1 MLIMKKRRI
10 NPFKK
15 TYLAIGLISCIL
27 LSCIF
32 FYANYREIGKMQYSN
47 NLEKAEMMM
56 EEFDTQ
62 LEYIEEVALKISVDD
77 TYQLRTLKKDKYN
90 EIMLLEELVL
100 YEQYSTLIKEYFLYY
115 GDERI
120 FHSMGN
126 VIQLSTYLEDKEV
139 EKQEEITNE
148 LMKIVAGETGVF
160 RKAKILEADK
170 DLYIMI
176 PFRVL
181 DTKEKT
187 NVVMTVVLRREDLN
201 NRFNVVIGGAI
212 GTVCIFEG
220 DKLLY
225 CNRETP
231 CQSNGKGVLAAYSEM
246 GNYQLYYLPDPEVNT
261 YTLLIV
267 QYILMFL
274 VALVL
279 ITVLGNIFAEKAYRP
294 IAELSDK
301 YGKTIPL
308 ADEIVHKN
316 ALEEISYM
324 MDNVLQNNTIKNEQI
339 SKNQRMLKNQVL
351 QLLLEGSTFVKEPYL
366 CKLQITLP
374 GPHYS
379 IFSVCYRETEEFSE
393 EFFYSLQESMEKLS
407 NEEEGRQVYGVI
419 NFEKKRLHLICSF
432 EDQIEK
438 EELEEQ
444 FRNIIRASKR
454 DAMFGMGNTYTTLSR
469 LSASYMESLDNIQ
482 REQESNDIQP
492 GFIYDEQSLWRISR
506 ALLEGYET
514 EAVEALNC
522 FVEEMRSGMV
532 SVLMQHYVF
541 ASFLSEISRQA
552 AKCQIELSQQSISLI
567 VTAKNTESFYEAA
580 RDLIHEFCVAVANSK
595 QQAEAEED
603 LRICE
608 YVKGHFTEY
617 DLSIEKTA
625 EELGV
630 SKEAVRKAINNQT
643 GKMYK
648 DYLMYLRIEY
658 AKILLLQENMTAEE
672 VCQRVGYSSIS
683 YFTKLFKKETGVTPA
698 KYKGV

>member
-1 MLIMKKRRI
+1 MKKKKM
-10 NPFKK
+10 NPFTK
-15 TYLAIGLISCIL
+15 TFWGIGIICCVF

-32 FYANYREIGKMQYSN
+32 FYVNYAESVKVQESN

-56 EEFDTQ
+56 EEFDSQ
-62 LEYIEEVALKISVDD
+62 LEYIEEVALKLSVDD

-90 EIMLLEELVL
+90 EILLLEDLAL

-115 GDERI
+115 GDYRI
-120 FHSMGN
+120 FHSVGN
-126 VIQLSTYLEDKEV
+126 IIQLSTYLEDIST

-148 LMKIVAGETGVF
+148 LMKLVAGETGKL
-160 RKAKILEADK
+160 RQATIMEADG
-170 DLYIMI
+170 DLYVMV

-181 DTKEKT
+181 DAKEKA
-187 NVVMTVVLRREDLN
+187 NVVMTAVLSRKDLN
-201 NRFNVVIGGAI
+201 NRFNILIGGVA
-212 GTVCIFEG
+212 GTVCLFEE
-220 DKLLY
+220 DQLLY

-231 CQSNGKGVLAAYSEM
+231 YQGSDKGVLTAYSEK
-246 GNYQLYYLPDPEVNT
+246 GNYQLCYHPDTETKT
-261 YTLLIV
+261 YTLLIA
-267 QYILMFL
+267 QYLLLFLM
-274 VALVL
+274 ALVFV
-279 ITVLGNIFAEKAYRP
+279 IVLGNIFAEKAYRP

-308 ADEIVHKN
+308 GEEVKHEN

-324 MDNVLQNNTIKNEQI
+324 MENVIQNNTIKNEEI
-339 SKNQRMLKNQVL
+339 NKHQRMLKNQIL
-351 QLLLEGSTFVKEPYL
+351 QLMLEGSTFVTEPYL
-366 CKLQITLP
+366 CKLQITLS
-374 GPHYS
+374 GPYYCVFS
-379 IFSVCYRETEEFSE
+379 ICFQETEEFTE
-393 EFFYSLQESMEKLS
+393 EFFYELQEKIEKLS
-407 NEEEGRQVYGVI
+407 GQEECRQVYGVI

-438 EELEEQ
+438 EELEEEI
-444 FRNIIRASKR
+444 RSIVRASKR
-454 DAMFGMGNTYTTLSR
+454 DAMWGMGNTYTSLSR

-482 REQESNDIQP
+482 RERECNDIQQ

-506 ALLEGYET
+506 ALLEGQET

-522 FVEEMRSGMV
+522 FVEEMKSGMV

-541 ASFLSEISRQA
+541 ASFLSEVSRQA

-567 VTAKNTESFYEAA
+567 VTSKDAESFYEAA
-580 RDLIHEFCVAVANSK
+580 RELIHEFCVAVVNSRK
-595 QQAEAEED
+595 QAEVEED
-603 LRICE
+603 IRICE
-608 YVKGHFTEY
+608 YVKEHFTEY

-630 SKEAVRKAINNQT
+630 SKETVRKAINNQT

-672 VCQRVGYSSIS
+672 VCQKVGYSSIS